1 MPRRIAPPDGGVR
14 PPGSVNAVQMVTPLR
29 PELHRAMR
37 LKAAA
42 EGTTMRVLVMRG
54 LRAIGLPVSVEDE
67 KDRRGARGN
76 RTGAAPR
83 QQMAPDQKP
92 QE

>member
-1 MPRRIAPPDGGVR
+1 MPRRVARPEGEVR
-14 PPGSVNAVQMVTPLR
+14 PSGSVNAVQLVTPLR

-54 LRAIGLPVSVEDE
+54 LRAIGLPVSIEDE

-76 RTGAAPR
+76 RARTGSR
-83 QQMAPDQKP
+83 KQMATDQKP
-92 QE
+92 Q